1 MNGDNNIHYSPALPD
16 FKWINAEIPI
26 LEVAQK
32 LGLVVR
38 GKKAT
43 CPECGKRRLTFTT
56 VHNGWKCWSCE
67 PGGKMHSVIDL
78 VTVHRNCTAYE
89 AAKWIGENW
98 RVAGR
103 IQIEYSENAHG
114 RERHKYQRY
123 QPIRV
128 PDKSEPSIQALVAS
142 PGWREMPLSARV
154 IAVTLFA
161 MAETEDNGV
170 VSISRRALGEL
181 AGISKSNTI
190 AQAVRELEAI
200 GLFAVD
206 RGAWGNRG
214 YIASTFRL
222 TWWSQALQAWLSYGY
237 ATPHTLSPH
246 PPDSTGNSETL
257 GFHPSVEQRPESGLK
272 VITEGNS
279 PCGQC
284 ERCEPALTE
293 GGSES

>member
-43 CPECGKRRLTFTT
+43 CP
-56 VHNGWKCWSCE
+56 
-67 PGGKMHSVIDL
+67 
-78 VTVHRNCTAYE
+78 
-89 AAKWIGENW
+89 
-98 RVAGR
+98 
-103 IQIEYSENAHG
+103 
-114 RERHKYQRY
+114 
-123 QPIRV
+123 
-128 PDKSEPSIQALVAS
+128 
-142 PGWREMPLSARV
+142 
-154 IAVTLFA
+154 
-161 MAETEDNGV
+161 
-170 VSISRRALGEL
+170 
-181 AGISKSNTI
+181 
-190 AQAVRELEAI
+190 
-200 GLFAVD
+200 
-206 RGAWGNRG
+206 
-214 YIASTFRL
+214 ASTFRL

-257 GFHPSVEQRPESGLK
+257 GVHTPVEQRLESGLK

-279 PCGQC
+279 RRGQSD
-284 ERCEPALTE
+284 RCQQALVE